1 MIDRL
6 LARSLMARAVVL
18 ICTLLALTIVLAVSV
33 AVGVTTRDA
42 RHALEERAHLTV
54 QVLAG
59 GAAAALGNDD
69 EAAAHALLGTL
80 SLDPD
85 YVGSVILDAGGKPFV
100 QHAIAGPRPPGLL
113 TARAPLTE
121 IIGSNGNRI
130 GTLELTLTAIRAEQ
144 GSASRGWAI
153 AAAGCGLLV
162 LVCAALVWIVHGVT
176 RPLLAMTGV
185 MSELAAGRTDVTV
198 PRVPFDDEVGRM
210 AAALAT
216 LKTHAAERLEFIARQ
231 ARHVEETERAVAE
244 RTRELSEALDTLR
257 RAQDE
262 LLRSEKM
269 AALGGMV
276 AAIAHEINS
285 PLGNSLTIAT
295 TLERKIAEF
304 EAMVAGPDIRR
315 SALRGF
321 AEKFTAGGQL
331 LIANLSRAAD
341 LIGSFKRVAVD
352 QTSERRRPFDLAT
365 TVGEIVTMLRPAYKK
380 TGHRL
385 LVEIPPGIAI
395 DGYPGALSQVVT
407 NLVANALVHAFDGR
421 DDGVVR
427 VTARLE
433 AAGEG
438 VELAVADDGAGIA
451 AEVLPRIFDPF
462 FSTRL
467 GSGGSGLG
475 LHIVYVTV
483 ARVLGGGI
491 AVASEPGAGTVFT
504 VRLPRTAP
512 RHDETAA

>member
-1 MIDRL
+1 
-6 LARSLMARAVVL
+6 MARAVVL

-42 RHALEERAHLTV
+42 RHALEERAQLTV

-59 GAAAALGNDD
+59 GAAAALRNDD

-85 YVGSVILDAGGKPFV
+85 YVGSLIVDAAGKPFV
-100 QHAIAGPRPPGLL
+100 AHAIAGARPPGLV
-113 TARAPLTE
+113 TARAPLTGVAGDTGSRP
-121 IIGSNGNRI
+121 IGA
-130 GTLELTLTAIRAEQ
+130 LELTLAATRADAE
-144 GSASRGWAI
+144 SASRGWVI

-231 ARHVEETERAVAE
+231 ARHVEETEQAVAE
-244 RTRELSEALDTLR
+244 RTRELREALDTLR

-262 LLRSEKM
+262 LLRAEKM

-276 AAIAHEINS
+276 AAIAHEINT

-304 EAMVAGPDIRR
+304 ETMVAGSDIRR

-321 AEKFTAGGQL
+321 AEKFSAGGQL

-365 TVGEIVTMLRPAYKK
+365 TVGEIVTMLRPSYKQS
-380 TGHRL
+380 GHRVQ
-385 LVEIPPGIAI
+385 VEIPPGIAI

-407 NLVANALVHAFDGR
+407 NLVMNALVHAFDGR

-427 VTARLE
+427 VTARLDE
-433 AAGEG
+433 VGEG
-438 VELAVADDGAGIA
+438 VELTVADDGAGIA

-491 AVASEPGAGTVFT
+491 AVASTPGAGTVFT